1 MAVKDFMTKRVV
13 YVSPETTVAA
23 AADIMRDK
31 GLRRLPVIEHDKLVG
46 LVTEGTMAE
55 ASPSKATSLSIYE
68 MNYLLNK
75 TKVGDIMIK
84 NVLTVSKY
92 ASLEDAIYIMLQN
105 KVGVLPVVDNDQIS
119 GIITDKDVFRAF
131 LEISGYGQA
140 GIRIGLEVTDT
151 PRVLEKIANLIASEN
166 LNIERTIV
174 APKNDTVLRVELQVE
189 GEIGIEQLKK
199 VFVEAGFTVTEIAE
213 TEAKEQKTMTMNKWI
228 EVADDLLKYRKKNI
242 LKDAG
247 KISHKQ
253 AIEKANEEYEKFR
266 IKQDKEYIS
275 SMDQMLNKYLKENR

>member
-13 YVSPETTVAA
+13 YVSPETTVAT

-46 LVTEGTMAE
+46 LITEGTMAE

-140 GIRIGLEVTDT
+140 GIRIGLEVLDT
-151 PRVLEKIANLIASEN
+151 PRVLEKLPTSFLVKIST
-166 LNIERTIV
+166 LNVQLLHLKMILFF
-174 APKNDTVLRVELQVE
+174 VLNFKLKGMWNQNT
-189 GEIGIEQLKK
+189 LKK
-199 VFVEAGFTVTEIAE
+199 F
-213 TEAKEQKTMTMNKWI
+213 
-228 EVADDLLKYRKKNI
+228 L
-242 LKDAG
+242 
-247 KISHKQ
+247 
-253 AIEKANEEYEKFR
+253 
-266 IKQDKEYIS
+266 
-275 SMDQMLNKYLKENR
+275 

>member
-140 GIRIGLEVTDT
+140 GIRIGLEVPDT

-174 APKNDTVLRVELQVE
+174 APKNYTVLRVELQVE
-189 GEIGIEQLKK
+189 GEIGIDQLKK

-213 TEAKEQKTMTMNKWI
+213 TEAKEL
-228 EVADDLLKYRKKNI
+228 D
-242 LKDAG
+242 
-247 KISHKQ
+247 
-253 AIEKANEEYEKFR
+253 
-266 IKQDKEYIS
+266 
-275 SMDQMLNKYLKENR
+275 

>member
-23 AADIMRDK
+23 AADIMREK

-174 APKNDTVLRVELQVE
+174 APKNATVLRVELQVE

-213 TEAKEQKTMTMNKWI
+213 TEAKEL
-228 EVADDLLKYRKKNI
+228 D
-242 LKDAG
+242 
-247 KISHKQ
+247 
-253 AIEKANEEYEKFR
+253 
-266 IKQDKEYIS
+266 
-275 SMDQMLNKYLKENR
+275 

>member
-23 AADIMRDK
+23 AADIMREK

-92 ASLEDAIYIMLQN
+92 AS
-105 KVGVLPVVDNDQIS
+105 DNDQIS

-213 TEAKEQKTMTMNKWI
+213 TEAKEL
-228 EVADDLLKYRKKNI
+228 D
-242 LKDAG
+242 
-247 KISHKQ
+247 
-253 AIEKANEEYEKFR
+253 
-266 IKQDKEYIS
+266 
-275 SMDQMLNKYLKENR
+275 

>member
-46 LVTEGTMAE
+46 LITEGTMAE
-55 ASPSKATSLSIYE
+55 ASPLKATSSSIYE
-68 MNYLLNK
+68 MNYFLNK

-140 GIRIGLEVTDT
+140 GIRIGLEVPDT

-189 GEIGIEQLKK
+189 GEVGIEQLKE
-199 VFVEAGFTVTEIAE
+199 VFVEAGFTVTEIAK
-213 TEAKEQKTMTMNKWI
+213 TEAKEL
-228 EVADDLLKYRKKNI
+228 D
-242 LKDAG
+242 
-247 KISHKQ
+247 
-253 AIEKANEEYEKFR
+253 
-266 IKQDKEYIS
+266 
-275 SMDQMLNKYLKENR
+275 

>member
-46 LVTEGTMAE
+46 LITEGTMAE

-92 ASLEDAIYIMLQN
+92 ASLRGCYLHYAAKQGWSSSSI
-105 KVGVLPVVDNDQIS
+105 DNDQIS

-140 GIRIGLEVTDT
+140 GIRIGLEVLDT
-151 PRVLEKIANLIASEN
+151 PRILEKIANLISSEN

-174 APKNDTVLRVELQVE
+174 APKTDTVLRVELQVE
-189 GEIGIEQLKK
+189 GDVEPEYLKK
-199 VFVEAGFTVTEIAE
+199 VFVEAGFTVVEIAE
-213 TEAKEQKTMTMNKWI
+213 TEAKEL
-228 EVADDLLKYRKKNI
+228 D
-242 LKDAG
+242 
-247 KISHKQ
+247 
-253 AIEKANEEYEKFR
+253 
-266 IKQDKEYIS
+266 
-275 SMDQMLNKYLKENR
+275 

>member
-13 YVSPETTVAA
+13 YVSPETTVAV
-23 AADIMRDK
+23 AADIMREK

-92 ASLEDAIYIMLQN
+92 ASLEDAIYI
-105 KVGVLPVVDNDQIS
+105 
-119 GIITDKDVFRAF
+119 IITDKDVFRAF

-213 TEAKEQKTMTMNKWI
+213 TEAKEL
-228 EVADDLLKYRKKNI
+228 D
-242 LKDAG
+242 
-247 KISHKQ
+247 
-253 AIEKANEEYEKFR
+253 
-266 IKQDKEYIS
+266 
-275 SMDQMLNKYLKENR
+275 

>member
-105 KVGVLPVVDNDQIS
+105 KVES
-119 GIITDKDVFRAF
+119 F
-131 LEISGYGQA
+131 
-140 GIRIGLEVTDT
+140 
-151 PRVLEKIANLIASEN
+151 
-166 LNIERTIV
+166 
-174 APKNDTVLRVELQVE
+174 
-189 GEIGIEQLKK
+189 QLW
-199 VFVEAGFTVTEIAE
+199 
-213 TEAKEQKTMTMNKWI
+213 TMT
-228 EVADDLLKYRKKNI
+228 
-242 LKDAG
+242 
-247 KISHKQ
+247 
-253 AIEKANEEYEKFR
+253 KFQELSQ
-266 IKQDKEYIS
+266 IKMSFVLSWKFLVMVKRELYWVGS
-275 SMDQMLNKYLKENR
+275 S

>member
-46 LVTEGTMAE
+46 LITEGTMAE

-140 GIRIGLEVTDT
+140 GIRIGLEVPDT

-174 APKNDTVLRVELQVE
+174 APKNDTALRVELQVE

-199 VFVEAGFTVTEIAE
+199 VFVEAGFTVTEIVE
-213 TEAKEQKTMTMNKWI
+213 TEAKEL
-228 EVADDLLKYRKKNI
+228 D
-242 LKDAG
+242 
-247 KISHKQ
+247 
-253 AIEKANEEYEKFR
+253 
-266 IKQDKEYIS
+266 
-275 SMDQMLNKYLKENR
+275 

>member
-68 MNYLLNK
+68 MNY
-75 TKVGDIMIK
+75 
-84 NVLTVSKY
+84 VLTVSKY

-213 TEAKEQKTMTMNKWI
+213 TEAKEL
-228 EVADDLLKYRKKNI
+228 D
-242 LKDAG
+242 
-247 KISHKQ
+247 
-253 AIEKANEEYEKFR
+253 
-266 IKQDKEYIS
+266 
-275 SMDQMLNKYLKENR
+275 

>member
-174 APKNDTVLRVELQVE
+174 APKKDTVLRVELQVE

-213 TEAKEQKTMTMNKWI
+213 TEAKEL
-228 EVADDLLKYRKKNI
+228 D
-242 LKDAG
+242 
-247 KISHKQ
+247 
-253 AIEKANEEYEKFR
+253 
-266 IKQDKEYIS
+266 
-275 SMDQMLNKYLKENR
+275 

>member
-46 LVTEGTMAE
+46 LITEGTMAE

-75 TKVGDIMIK
+75 TKIGDIMIK

-105 KVGVLPVVDNDQIS
+105 KGGVLPVVDNDQIS
-119 GIITDKDVFRAF
+119 GIITDKDVFRVF

-140 GIRIGLEVTDT
+140 GIRIGLEVPDT

-166 LNIERTIV
+166 LNIKRTIV

-189 GEIGIEQLKK
+189 GEIGIDQLKK

-213 TEAKEQKTMTMNKWI
+213 TEAKEL
-228 EVADDLLKYRKKNI
+228 D
-242 LKDAG
+242 
-247 KISHKQ
+247 
-253 AIEKANEEYEKFR
+253 
-266 IKQDKEYIS
+266 
-275 SMDQMLNKYLKENR
+275 

>member
-46 LVTEGTMAE
+46 LITEGTMAE

-105 KVGVLPVVDNDQIS
+105 KVGVLPVVDN
-119 GIITDKDVFRAF
+119 
-131 LEISGYGQA
+131 SGYGQA
-140 GIRIGLEVTDT
+140 GIRIGLEVPDT

-189 GEIGIEQLKK
+189 GEVGIEQLKE
-199 VFVEAGFTVTEIAE
+199 VFVEAGFTVTEIAK
-213 TEAKEQKTMTMNKWI
+213 TEAKEL
-228 EVADDLLKYRKKNI
+228 D
-242 LKDAG
+242 
-247 KISHKQ
+247 
-253 AIEKANEEYEKFR
+253 
-266 IKQDKEYIS
+266 
-275 SMDQMLNKYLKENR
+275 

>member
-1 MAVKDFMTKRVV
+1 MAVKDFMTRKVV
-13 YVSPETTVAA
+13 YVSPDTTVAHT
-23 AADIMRDK
+23 ADMMREQ
-31 GLRRLPVIEHDKLVG
+31 GLRRLPVIENDRLVG
-46 LVTEGTMAE
+46 IVTERTMAE

-75 TKVGDIMIK
+75 TKIRDIMIRD
-84 NVLTVSKY
+84 VITVSPY
-92 ASLEDAIYIMLQN
+92 ASLEDAIYIMLKN

-140 GIRIGLEVTDT
+140 GIRIGLEVLDT
-151 PRVLEKIANLIASEN
+151 PRVLEKIANLISSEN

-189 GEIGIEQLKK
+189 GDVEPEHLKK

-213 TEAKEQKTMTMNKWI
+213 TEAKEL
-228 EVADDLLKYRKKNI
+228 D
-242 LKDAG
+242 
-247 KISHKQ
+247 
-253 AIEKANEEYEKFR
+253 
-266 IKQDKEYIS
+266 
-275 SMDQMLNKYLKENR
+275 

>member
-46 LVTEGTMAE
+46 LITEGTMAE

-140 GIRIGLEVTDT
+140 GIRIGLEVPDT

-174 APKNDTVLRVELQVE
+174 APKMTPY
-189 GEIGIEQLKK
+189 
-199 VFVEAGFTVTEIAE
+199 FVSNS
-213 TEAKEQKTMTMNKWI
+213 K
-228 EVADDLLKYRKKNI
+228 
-242 LKDAG
+242 
-247 KISHKQ
+247 
-253 AIEKANEEYEKFR
+253 
-266 IKQDKEYIS
+266 
-275 SMDQMLNKYLKENR
+275 LKERLELNNSRKFCRSRIHSY

>member
-46 LVTEGTMAE
+46 LITEGTMAE

-140 GIRIGLEVTDT
+140 GIRIGLEVPDT

-174 APKNDTVLRVELQVE
+174 ARKNDTVLRVELQVE
-189 GEIGIEQLKK
+189 GEIGIDRLKK

-213 TEAKEQKTMTMNKWI
+213 TEAKEL
-228 EVADDLLKYRKKNI
+228 D
-242 LKDAG
+242 
-247 KISHKQ
+247 
-253 AIEKANEEYEKFR
+253 
-266 IKQDKEYIS
+266 
-275 SMDQMLNKYLKENR
+275 

>member
-46 LVTEGTMAE
+46 LITEGTMAE

-131 LEISGYGQA
+131 LEIYGQA
-140 GIRIGLEVTDT
+140 GIRIGLEVPDT

-189 GEIGIEQLKK
+189 GEIGIDRLKK

-213 TEAKEQKTMTMNKWI
+213 TEAKEL
-228 EVADDLLKYRKKNI
+228 D
-242 LKDAG
+242 
-247 KISHKQ
+247 
-253 AIEKANEEYEKFR
+253 
-266 IKQDKEYIS
+266 
-275 SMDQMLNKYLKENR
+275 

>member
-1 MAVKDFMTKRVV
+1 MKHGSKRF
-13 YVSPETTVAA
+13 YDETCGLCLTRNNSCT

-46 LVTEGTMAE
+46 LITEGTMAE

-140 GIRIGLEVTDT
+140 GIRIGLEVPDT
-151 PRVLEKIANLIASEN
+151 PRVLEKL
-166 LNIERTIV
+166 RTLSLVRISTSNV
-174 APKNDTVLRVELQVE
+174 
-189 GEIGIEQLKK
+189 QLLHLKMTPY
-199 VFVEAGFTVTEIAE
+199 FVSNS
-213 TEAKEQKTMTMNKWI
+213 K
-228 EVADDLLKYRKKNI
+228 
-242 LKDAG
+242 
-247 KISHKQ
+247 
-253 AIEKANEEYEKFR
+253 
-266 IKQDKEYIS
+266 
-275 SMDQMLNKYLKENR
+275 LKERLELNNSRKFL

>member
-23 AADIMRDK
+23 AADIMREK

-140 GIRIGLEVTDT
+140 GIRIGLEVPDT

-174 APKNDTVLRVELQVE
+174 APKNGTVLRVELQVE

-213 TEAKEQKTMTMNKWI
+213 TEAKEL
-228 EVADDLLKYRKKNI
+228 D
-242 LKDAG
+242 
-247 KISHKQ
+247 
-253 AIEKANEEYEKFR
+253 
-266 IKQDKEYIS
+266 
-275 SMDQMLNKYLKENR
+275 